1 MECTYLKFSVISEL
15 KKHYVDFHG
24 VDDSN
29 PYLLQLFQPDTL
41 DIKCT
46 KCSAV
51 FGSSRMKK
59 NHMFLYHYNHT
70 GGTRRLNELPLNVL
84 RRAQFVYYSVNFDQH
99 KNYYDFFS
107 TDMIDVFL
115 DSVYNSFKPE
125 QSLLHKFQ
133 GYFEIINQQ
142 REPERTEK
150 KVWLTNVFRF
160 KHFNQFVRGEIK
172 FEIIKSVIANGQ
184 TGSSWYFKRFN
195 RINIIVAPLLNE
207 LKIITGGTLF
217 YFLTEVSKIC

>member
-1 MECTYLKFSVISEL
+1 MECTLCHLKFSVISEL

-29 PYLLQLFQPDTL
+29 PYFLQLFQLDTL
-41 DIKCT
+41 DRKCT
-46 KCSAV
+46 KCSVV

-70 GGTRRLNELPLNVL
+70 GGAKRLNELPLNVL
-84 RRAQFVYYSVNFDQH
+84 RRAQIVYYSVNFDQH

-107 TDMIDVFL
+107 TDMIDVLL
-115 DSVYNSFKPE
+115 DSVYNAFKPE
-125 QSLLHKFQ
+125 QNLLYKFQ
-133 GYFEIINQQ
+133 WYFETINQQ
-142 REPERTEK
+142 REPERTGK
-150 KVWLTNVFRF
+150 RVWLTNVFRF
-160 KHFNQFVRGEIK
+160 RHFNQFVRGEIK
-172 FEIIKSVIANGQ
+172 DEIIKRVIANGQ

-207 LKIITGGTLF
+207 LKIITG
-217 YFLTEVSKIC
+217 

>member
-41 DIKCT
+41 DRKCT
-46 KCSAV
+46 KCSVV

-84 RRAQFVYYSVNFDQH
+84 RRAQIVYYSVNFDQY
-99 KNYYDFFS
+99 KNYYGFLS
-107 TDMIDVFL
+107 TDMINVFL
-115 DSVYNSFKPE
+115 DSVYNVFKPE
-125 QSLLHKFQ
+125 
-133 GYFEIINQQ
+133 
-142 REPERTEK
+142 
-150 KVWLTNVFRF
+150 
-160 KHFNQFVRGEIK
+160 
-172 FEIIKSVIANGQ
+172 
-184 TGSSWYFKRFN
+184 
-195 RINIIVAPLLNE
+195 
-207 LKIITGGTLF
+207 
-217 YFLTEVSKIC
+217 